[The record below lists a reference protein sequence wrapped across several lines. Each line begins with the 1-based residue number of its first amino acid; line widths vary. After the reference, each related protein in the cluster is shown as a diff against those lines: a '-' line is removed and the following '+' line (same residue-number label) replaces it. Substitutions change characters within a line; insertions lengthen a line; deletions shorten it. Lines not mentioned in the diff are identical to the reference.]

1 MAKRLISVLD
11 LRFSLPA
18 GDSRINVLS
27 YPEIHLMAL
36 LLIGTRICF
45 PFEGSP
51 LNFYVDG
58 QQALPAF
65 DWASWHAAMEDASV
79 PKGSALDLS
88 NVKPGQVAVMTD
100 DELKDYFEHVS
111 SFIEKR
117 SEYRCL
123 AKCRKR
129 ARLTCRRRE
138 QADAIL
144 PLGRCHHIG

>member
-1 MAKRLISVLD
+1 MAKRLISILD
-11 LRFSLPA
+11 LRFSLPT

-36 LLIGTRICF
+36 LLVGTRICF
-45 PFEGSP
+45 PFEGSA

-65 DWASWHAAMEDASV
+65 DWASWHSAMGDACDS
-79 PKGSALDLS
+79 KGSALDLS
-88 NVKPGQVAVMTD
+88 NVKPGQVAVMND

-117 SEYRCL
+117 SEYHFL
-123 AKCRKR
+123 AKGGER
-129 ARLTCRRRE
+129 AILTCRRRE
-138 QADAIL
+138 PVDAIL
-144 PLGRCHHIG
+144 PLRCCHHIG